1 MEASVGRAVGIAAA
15 AWHLLVVVVLV
26 VAPDQVSAV
35 PWMVVGH
42 LIAGGL
48 YVAMA
53 FGRLPAS
60 YVLAFTAPLCVAS
73 WWPAVNIDRPEV
85 FASAWLQNLTVGAAA
100 FLLPRVARVVVPI
113 GIGVSSSALV
123 LVHHRDWPSAIPIS
137 YTVTAI
143 AMTVIVTAGGRYLRR
158 FGAEADAASAASAA
172 DEERAVVARTATQ
185 AGAESARMLHD
196 TAINTLGFIATGGSA
211 LADTAQVRRRCEL
224 DLRAVTAVAVA
235 ERADAHRSFE
245 DALTVVGIDVRRG
258 GANDQAIATWLERVS
273 AEVRDALL
281 GAVREAVANAAR
293 HSGAAEV
300 LVLVRLDSDRIDVE
314 IRDGGVG
321 FDPEG
326 VRQRGLAESIRR
338 RTEEVG
344 VESSVA
350 SAPGRGTT
358 VRLRYHRSAA
368 PPSPGE
374 QDHPGLTEVVA
385 QLRWRVCWLWAW
397 GVTAVG
403 VLLQAGSQYG
413 QSSGAWINLAVMAA
427 AVTVA
432 FLSLSFRRWSAVL
445 VAELVL
451 TVATPLVFR
460 LSLSGI
466 DAHPGAIVQWQ
477 ALSMTAPGVLLL
489 TRSRRPWLFW
499 LALGATGVVAAVTDR
514 DVHHQGLPYSACV
527 PIGFLAGLGLLVF
540 MRSFRQT
547 LGTLGTRAAAE
558 EAAGRRAR
566 LDIRTRQAAAA
577 ARSRWRAA
585 GLDHVIALLEGISG
599 GLMDPSD
606 PSVRAASGREEQ
618 HLRQI
623 LTLSPELVHLGAWA
637 ARLSSIARVRA
648 WDLSLRLGDT
658 DVADDE
664 AARRLSRV
672 LDPIVE
678 SLPDGTRLVVA
689 AFPDPGRQ
697 MVVTLVAD
705 VSTSLRTQD
714 ALPAGWSMTSELFGH
729 QTLVQVGIP
738 HEDLSHWRES
748 GLSVVR

>member
-1 MEASVGRAVGIAAA
+1 MEASVGRAVGIAAV
-15 AWHLLVVVVLV
+15 AWHLLMVVVVV
-26 VAPDQVSAV
+26 VAPDRASAV
-35 PWMVVGH
+35 PWLVAGH
-42 LIAGGL
+42 LVAGGL
-48 YVAMA
+48 YATMA
-53 FGRLPAS
+53 SGRLSPS
-60 YVLAFTAPLCVAS
+60 YVLAFTAPFCVAG
-73 WWPAVNIDRPEV
+73 WWPAANVDGPQV

-100 FLLPRVARVVVPI
+100 FLLPRIARVVVPI
-113 GIGVSSSALV
+113 GIGISSSAL
-123 LVHHRDWPSAIPIS
+123 LLGHHHDWPSAIPTS

-158 FGAEADAASAASAA
+158 FGAAADAASATAAA
-172 DEERAVVARTATQ
+172 DEERAVIARTAIQ

-196 TAINTLGFIATGGSA
+196 TAINTLGFIANGGSA

-224 DLRAVTAVAVA
+224 DLRAVTAVADA

-245 DALTVVGIDVRRG
+245 DALTVVGIEVRRG
-258 GANDQAIATWLERVS
+258 GADDPAVTAWLDRVS

-281 GAVREAVANAAR
+281 GAAREAVTNAAR

-300 LVLVRLDSDRIDVE
+300 LVLVRLDAERIDIE
-314 IRDGGVG
+314 IRDAGVG
-321 FDPEG
+321 FDPEA

-338 RTEEVG
+338 RTEEAG
-344 VESSVA
+344 VESSVV
-350 SAPGRGTT
+350 SAPGQGTT
-358 VRLRYHRSAA
+358 VRLRCHRSTT
-368 PPSPGE
+368 PPSTDD
-374 QDHPGLTEVVA
+374 QDHLGLAEVVA

-413 QSSGAWINLAVMAA
+413 QSGGAWLNLAVMAA
-427 AVTVA
+427 AVTIA
-432 FLSLSFRRWSAVL
+432 FLSLRRGSAPL

-451 TVATPLVFR
+451 TAATPLVFH

-466 DAHPGAIVQWQ
+466 DAHSGAIVQWQ

-499 LALGATGVVAAVTDR
+499 LAISATAVVAAVTAWT
-514 DVHHQGLPYSACV
+514 VHDQGLPYGSCV

-547 LGTLGTRAAAE
+547 LGTLGARAASE

-585 GLDHVIALLEGISG
+585 GLDHVIALLRGIAG
-599 GLMDPSD
+599 GLMDPGD
-606 PSVRAASGREEQ
+606 PEVRAASGREEQ
-618 HLRQI
+618 HLRQV

-637 ARLSSIARVRA
+637 ARLSSVARARG

-658 DVADDE
+658 DVADDK
-664 AARRLSRV
+664 AAGRLSQV
-672 LDPIVE
+672 LDHVVE
-678 SLPDGTRLVVA
+678 ALPDGSRVVVA
-689 AFPDPGRQ
+689 AFPDAQSQ

-705 VSTSLRTQD
+705 VSMSLGSAR
-714 ALPAGWSMTSELFGH
+714 ALPAGWSMTAELFGH
-729 QTLVQVGIP
+729 QTLVQVSVP
-738 HEDLSHWRES
+738 REDVSHRRQS
-748 GLSVVR
+748 DSSAAF